1 MNQPYLIK
9 GGLKAKSIF
18 NLIITSYLTDNTV
31 FSLPQTSQRQK
42 EILEIVLG
50 NGWDYMRGVLTL
62 GKTENPQIPTPEVL
76 KKILVELGP
85 FYVKLGQLL
94 STRPDLLPANYIEA
108 LTALQAQVPPV
119 AWTDIEIVITEQL
132 AKPIEQVFKYINPQP
147 IAAGSIGQIHRATL
161 LSGEEVAIKVL
172 RPGIEK
178 IVAQDSALI
187 KGIADLVA
195 LTEFG
200 QSYDVVDL
208 AEEFIKAVN
217 AELDFTQEGHYTDQL
232 RYNLTQSRWSE
243 PKQLVIPKIYWHLT
257 NSRLLVLEWLEGKQ
271 ILEADVSRPPTEQA
285 ISQRKSEITRILFRS
300 FFQQIYIDGFFHAD
314 PHPGNIFYLDDGR
327 VALIDCGMVGRL
339 DPQTQQI
346 LTELLLAIVDLDAKR
361 CSQLTI
367 KLSESVVP
375 ITLVQLEVDYERMLR
390 KYYNLNLNQINFS
403 EVVYELLQVARRNRI
418 KLPGNLG
425 LFAKSL
431 ANLEGTAR
439 KFNPDINILE
449 EVKPLLTNILEQQL
463 IGSTPLQTA
472 LRTVLDLKS
481 FSLKSPRQIEVLLDG
496 LTSETLNV
504 NLKIRDLD
512 NLRRSLDNSA
522 NRLAFSVIIGSLIIG
537 AAIVTAS
544 TQSRQLTIIST
555 VLFATASFIGLW
567 LVVGI
572 LRSGRLR

>member
-1 MNQPYLIK
+1 M
-9 GGLKAKSIF
+9 
-18 NLIITSYLTDNTV
+18 

-62 GKTENPQIPTPEVL
+62 GKAENPQIPTPEVL

-132 AKPIEQVFKYINPQP
+132 AKPIEEVFKYINPQP

-187 KGIADLVA
+187 KVIADLVA

-271 ILEADVSRPPTEQA
+271 ILEADVSRPATEQA
-285 ISQRKSEITRILFRS
+285 ISQRKTEITRILFRS

-403 EVVYELLQVARRNRI
+403 EVVYELLQIARRNRI

>member
-1 MNQPYLIK
+1 
-9 GGLKAKSIF
+9 
-18 NLIITSYLTDNTV
+18 V

-62 GKTENPQIPTPEVL
+62 GKAENPQIPTPEVL

-200 QSYDVVDL
+200 QSYDVVNL

-271 ILEADVSRPPTEQA
+271 ILEADVSRPATEQA

-403 EVVYELLQVARRNRI
+403 EVVYELLQIARRNRI

-544 TQSRQLTIIST
+544 AQSRQLTIIST
-555 VLFATASFIGLW
+555 VLFATASLIGLW

>member
-1 MNQPYLIK
+1 M
-9 GGLKAKSIF
+9 
-18 NLIITSYLTDNTV
+18 

-187 KGIADLVA
+187 KVIADLVA

-200 QSYDVVDL
+200 QSYDVVNL

-271 ILEADVSRPPTEQA
+271 ILEADVSRPATEQA

-403 EVVYELLQVARRNRI
+403 EVVYELLQIARRNRI

-504 NLKIRDLD
+504 NLKIRELD

-567 LVVGI
+567 LVIGI

>member
-1 MNQPYLIK
+1 M
-9 GGLKAKSIF
+9 
-18 NLIITSYLTDNTV
+18 

-94 STRPDLLPANYIEA
+94 STRPDLLPANYIDA

-187 KGIADLVA
+187 KVIADLVA

-200 QSYDVVDL
+200 QSYDVVNL

-257 NSRLLVLEWLEGKQ
+257 NSKLLVLEWLEGKQ
-271 ILEADVSRPPTEQA
+271 ILEADVSRPATEQA

-403 EVVYELLQVARRNRI
+403 EVVYELLQIARRNRI

-481 FSLKSPRQIEVLLDG
+481 FSLKYPRQIEVLLDG

-544 TQSRQLTIIST
+544 AQSRQLTIIST

-567 LVVGI
+567 LVIGI

>member
-1 MNQPYLIK
+1 M
-9 GGLKAKSIF
+9 
-18 NLIITSYLTDNTV
+18 

-195 LTEFG
+195 FTEFG
-200 QSYDVVDL
+200 QSYDVVNL

-257 NSRLLVLEWLEGKQ
+257 NSKLLVLEWLEGKQ
-271 ILEADVSRPPTEQA
+271 ILDADVSRPATEQA

-403 EVVYELLQVARRNRI
+403 EVVYELLQIARRNRI

-481 FSLKSPRQIEVLLDG
+481 FSLKYPRQIEVLLDG

-544 TQSRQLTIIST
+544 AQSRQLTIIST
-555 VLFATASFIGLW
+555 VLFATASLIGLW

>member
-1 MNQPYLIK
+1 
-9 GGLKAKSIF
+9 
-18 NLIITSYLTDNTV
+18 V

-187 KGIADLVA
+187 KVIADLVA

-200 QSYDVVDL
+200 QSYDVVNL

-271 ILEADVSRPPTEQA
+271 ILEADVSRPVTEQA

-403 EVVYELLQVARRNRI
+403 EVVYELLQIARRNRI

-544 TQSRQLTIIST
+544 AQSRQLTIIST
-555 VLFATASFIGLW
+555 GLFATASFIGLW

>member
-1 MNQPYLIK
+1 M
-9 GGLKAKSIF
+9 
-18 NLIITSYLTDNTV
+18 

-187 KGIADLVA
+187 KVIADLVA

-200 QSYDVVDL
+200 QSYDVVNL

-271 ILEADVSRPPTEQA
+271 ILDADVSRPATEQA

-367 KLSESVVP
+367 KLSELVVP

-403 EVVYELLQVARRNRI
+403 EVVYELLQIARRNRI

-481 FSLKSPRQIEVLLDG
+481 FSLKYPRQIEVLLDG

-544 TQSRQLTIIST
+544 AQSRQLTIIST

-567 LVVGI
+567 LVIGI

>member
-1 MNQPYLIK
+1 M
-9 GGLKAKSIF
+9 
-18 NLIITSYLTDNTV
+18 

-132 AKPIEQVFKYINPQP
+132 AKPIEQVFKYINTQP

-257 NSRLLVLEWLEGKQ
+257 NSKLLVLEWLEGKQ
-271 ILEADVSRPPTEQA
+271 ILDADVSRPPTEQA

-403 EVVYELLQVARRNRI
+403 EVVYELLQIARRNRI

-544 TQSRQLTIIST
+544 AQSRQLTIIST
-555 VLFATASFIGLW
+555 VLFATASLIGLW

>member
-1 MNQPYLIK
+1 M
-9 GGLKAKSIF
+9 
-18 NLIITSYLTDNTV
+18 

-132 AKPIEQVFKYINPQP
+132 AKPIEQVFKYINTQP

-200 QSYDVVDL
+200 QSYDVVNL

-271 ILEADVSRPPTEQA
+271 ILEADVSRPGTEQA

-504 NLKIRDLD
+504 NLKIRELD

>member
-1 MNQPYLIK
+1 
-9 GGLKAKSIF
+9 
-18 NLIITSYLTDNTV
+18 V

-187 KGIADLVA
+187 KVIADLVA

-200 QSYDVVDL
+200 QSYDVVNL

-257 NSRLLVLEWLEGKQ
+257 NSKLLVLEWLEGKQ
-271 ILEADVSRPPTEQA
+271 ILDADVSRPATEQA

-403 EVVYELLQVARRNRI
+403 EVVYELLQIARRNRI

-481 FSLKSPRQIEVLLDG
+481 FSLKYPRQIEVLLDG

-544 TQSRQLTIIST
+544 AQSRQLTIIST

-567 LVVGI
+567 LVIGI

>member
-1 MNQPYLIK
+1 
-9 GGLKAKSIF
+9 
-18 NLIITSYLTDNTV
+18 V

-62 GKTENPQIPTPEVL
+62 GKAENPQIPTPEVL

-200 QSYDVVDL
+200 QSYDVVNL

-271 ILEADVSRPPTEQA
+271 ILEADVSRPATEQA

-496 LTSETLNV
+496 LTSETLNI

>member
-1 MNQPYLIK
+1 M
-9 GGLKAKSIF
+9 
-18 NLIITSYLTDNTV
+18 

-187 KGIADLVA
+187 KVIADLVA

-200 QSYDVVDL
+200 QSYDVVNL

-257 NSRLLVLEWLEGKQ
+257 NSRILVLEWLEGKQ

-285 ISQRKSEITRILFRS
+285 ISQRKTEITRILFRS

-403 EVVYELLQVARRNRI
+403 EVVYELLQIARRNRI

-481 FSLKSPRQIEVLLDG
+481 FSLKYPRQIEVLLDG

-555 VLFATASFIGLW
+555 VLFATASLIGLW

>member
-1 MNQPYLIK
+1 M
-9 GGLKAKSIF
+9 
-18 NLIITSYLTDNTV
+18 

-119 AWTDIEIVITEQL
+119 AWKDIEIVITEQL
-132 AKPIEQVFKYINPQP
+132 AKPIEQVFKYINTQP

-217 AELDFTQEGHYTDQL
+217 AELDFTQEGNYTDQL

-257 NSRLLVLEWLEGKQ
+257 NSRILVLEWLEGKQ
-271 ILEADVSRPPTEQA
+271 ILEADVSRPPTA
-285 ISQRKSEITRILFRS
+285 ISMIDPVDYITRILFRS

-481 FSLKSPRQIEVLLDG
+481 FSLKSPRQIEVLLDS

-504 NLKIRDLD
+504 NLKIRELD

>member
-1 MNQPYLIK
+1 M
-9 GGLKAKSIF
+9 
-18 NLIITSYLTDNTV
+18 

-132 AKPIEQVFKYINPQP
+132 AKPIEQVFKYINTQP

-200 QSYDVVDL
+200 QSYDVVNL

-257 NSRLLVLEWLEGKQ
+257 NSKLLVLEWLEGKQ
-271 ILEADVSRPPTEQA
+271 ILEADVSRPATEQA

-403 EVVYELLQVARRNRI
+403 EVVYELLQIARRNRI

>member
-1 MNQPYLIK
+1 M
-9 GGLKAKSIF
+9 
-18 NLIITSYLTDNTV
+18 

-187 KGIADLVA
+187 KVIADLVA

-200 QSYDVVDL
+200 QSYDVVNL

-271 ILEADVSRPPTEQA
+271 ILEADVSRPATEQA

-403 EVVYELLQVARRNRI
+403 EVVYELLQIARRNRI

-544 TQSRQLTIIST
+544 AQSRQLTIIST
-555 VLFATASFIGLW
+555 GLFATASFIGLW

>member
-1 MNQPYLIK
+1 M
-9 GGLKAKSIF
+9 
-18 NLIITSYLTDNTV
+18 

-132 AKPIEQVFKYINPQP
+132 AKPIEQVFKYINTQP

-187 KGIADLVA
+187 KVIADLVA

-243 PKQLVIPKIYWHLT
+243 PKQLVIPKIYWDLT
-257 NSRLLVLEWLEGKQ
+257 NSKLLVLEWLEGKQ
-271 ILEADVSRPPTEQA
+271 ILEADVSRPATEQA
-285 ISQRKSEITRILFRS
+285 ISQRKTEITRILFRS

-403 EVVYELLQVARRNRI
+403 EVVYELLQIARRNRI

-481 FSLKSPRQIEVLLDG
+481 FSLKSPRQIEVLLDS

-504 NLKIRDLD
+504 NLKIRELD

-567 LVVGI
+567 LVIGI

>member
-1 MNQPYLIK
+1 M
-9 GGLKAKSIF
+9 
-18 NLIITSYLTDNTV
+18 

-132 AKPIEQVFKYINPQP
+132 AKPIEQVFKYINTQP

-200 QSYDVVDL
+200 QSYDVVNL

-257 NSRLLVLEWLEGKQ
+257 NSKLLVLEWLEGKQ
-271 ILEADVSRPPTEQA
+271 ILEADVSRPETEQT

-403 EVVYELLQVARRNRI
+403 EVVYELLQIARRNRI

>member
-1 MNQPYLIK
+1 M
-9 GGLKAKSIF
+9 
-18 NLIITSYLTDNTV
+18 

-132 AKPIEQVFKYINPQP
+132 AKPIEQVFKYINTQP

-200 QSYDVVDL
+200 QSYDVVNL

-271 ILEADVSRPPTEQA
+271 ILEADVSRPGTEQA

-481 FSLKSPRQIEVLLDG
+481 FSLKSPRQIEVLLDS

-504 NLKIRDLD
+504 NLKIRELD

-544 TQSRQLTIIST
+544 AQSRQLTIIST

>member
-1 MNQPYLIK
+1 M
-9 GGLKAKSIF
+9 
-18 NLIITSYLTDNTV
+18 

-62 GKTENPQIPTPEVL
+62 GKAENPQIPTPEVL

-200 QSYDVVDL
+200 QSYDVVNL

-271 ILEADVSRPPTEQA
+271 ILEADVSRPATEQA

-403 EVVYELLQVARRNRI
+403 EVVYELLQIARRNRI

-544 TQSRQLTIIST
+544 AQSRQLTIIST

>member
-1 MNQPYLIK
+1 
-9 GGLKAKSIF
+9 
-18 NLIITSYLTDNTV
+18 V

-187 KGIADLVA
+187 KVIADLVA

-200 QSYDVVDL
+200 QSYDVVNL

-257 NSRLLVLEWLEGKQ
+257 NSKLLVLEWLEGKQ

-367 KLSESVVP
+367 KLSELVVP

-403 EVVYELLQVARRNRI
+403 EVVYELLQIARRNRI

-481 FSLKSPRQIEVLLDG
+481 FSLKYPRQIEVLLDG

-544 TQSRQLTIIST
+544 AQSRQLTIIST

-567 LVVGI
+567 LVIGI

>member
-1 MNQPYLIK
+1 M
-9 GGLKAKSIF
+9 
-18 NLIITSYLTDNTV
+18 

-94 STRPDLLPANYIEA
+94 STRPDLLPANYIDA

-132 AKPIEQVFKYINPQP
+132 AKPIKQVFKYINPQP

-187 KGIADLVA
+187 KVIADLVA

-200 QSYDVVDL
+200 QSYDVVNL

-257 NSRLLVLEWLEGKQ
+257 NSKLLVLEWLEGKQ

-403 EVVYELLQVARRNRI
+403 EVVYELLQIARRNRI

-481 FSLKSPRQIEVLLDG
+481 FSLKYPRQIEVLLDG

-544 TQSRQLTIIST
+544 AQSRQLTIIST

-567 LVVGI
+567 LVIGI

>member
-1 MNQPYLIK
+1 M
-9 GGLKAKSIF
+9 
-18 NLIITSYLTDNTV
+18 

-132 AKPIEQVFKYINPQP
+132 AKPIEEVFKYINPQP

-187 KGIADLVA
+187 KVIADLVA

-271 ILEADVSRPPTEQA
+271 ILEADVSRPVTEQA

-403 EVVYELLQVARRNRI
+403 EVVYELLQIARRNRI

>member
-1 MNQPYLIK
+1 M
-9 GGLKAKSIF
+9 
-18 NLIITSYLTDNTV
+18 

-94 STRPDLLPANYIEA
+94 STRPDLLPANYIDA

-187 KGIADLVA
+187 KVIADLVA

-200 QSYDVVDL
+200 QSYDVVNL

-257 NSRLLVLEWLEGKQ
+257 NSKLLVLEWLEGKQ
-271 ILEADVSRPPTEQA
+271 ILDADVSRPPTEQA

-403 EVVYELLQVARRNRI
+403 EVVYELLQIARRNRI

-481 FSLKSPRQIEVLLDG
+481 FSLKYPRQIEVLLDG

-544 TQSRQLTIIST
+544 AQSRQLTIIST

-567 LVVGI
+567 LVIGI

>member
-1 MNQPYLIK
+1 M
-9 GGLKAKSIF
+9 
-18 NLIITSYLTDNTV
+18 

-62 GKTENPQIPTPEVL
+62 GKAENPQIPTPEVL

-132 AKPIEQVFKYINPQP
+132 GKPIEQVFQYINTQP

-217 AELDFTQEGHYTDQL
+217 AELDFTQEGNYTDQL

-271 ILEADVSRPPTEQA
+271 ILEADVSRPATEQA

-504 NLKIRDLD
+504 NLKIRELD

-544 TQSRQLTIIST
+544 AQSRQLTIIST
-555 VLFATASFIGLW
+555 VLFATASLIGLW

>member
-1 MNQPYLIK
+1 M
-9 GGLKAKSIF
+9 
-18 NLIITSYLTDNTV
+18 

-132 AKPIEQVFKYINPQP
+132 AKPIKQVFKYINPQP

-187 KGIADLVA
+187 KVIADLVA

-200 QSYDVVDL
+200 QSYDVVNL

-257 NSRLLVLEWLEGKQ
+257 NSKLLVLEWLEGKQ

-403 EVVYELLQVARRNRI
+403 EVVYELLQIARRNRI

-472 LRTVLDLKS
+472 LITVLDLKS
-481 FSLKSPRQIEVLLDG
+481 FSLKYPRQIEVLLDG

-504 NLKIRDLD
+504 NLKIRELD

>member
-1 MNQPYLIK
+1 M
-9 GGLKAKSIF
+9 
-18 NLIITSYLTDNTV
+18 

-132 AKPIEQVFKYINPQP
+132 AKPIKQVFKYINPQP

-187 KGIADLVA
+187 KVIADLVA

-200 QSYDVVDL
+200 QSYDVVNL

-243 PKQLVIPKIYWHLT
+243 PKQLVIPKIYWDLT
-257 NSRLLVLEWLEGKQ
+257 NSKLLVLEWLEGKQ
-271 ILEADVSRPPTEQA
+271 ILDADVSRPETEQT

-403 EVVYELLQVARRNRI
+403 QVVYELLQIARRNRI

-481 FSLKSPRQIEVLLDG
+481 FSLKYPRQIEVLLDG

-544 TQSRQLTIIST
+544 AQSRQLTIIST
-555 VLFATASFIGLW
+555 VLFATASLIGLW

>member
-1 MNQPYLIK
+1 MI
-9 GGLKAKSIF
+9 
-18 NLIITSYLTDNTV
+18 TDNTV

-132 AKPIEQVFKYINPQP
+132 AKPIEQVFKYINTQP

-257 NSRLLVLEWLEGKQ
+257 NSKLLVLEWLEGKQ

-403 EVVYELLQVARRNRI
+403 EVVYELLQIARRNRI

-481 FSLKSPRQIEVLLDG
+481 FSLKYPRQIEVLLDG

>member
-1 MNQPYLIK
+1 M
-9 GGLKAKSIF
+9 
-18 NLIITSYLTDNTV
+18 

-187 KGIADLVA
+187 KVIADLVA

-200 QSYDVVDL
+200 QSYDVVNL

-257 NSRLLVLEWLEGKQ
+257 NSKLLVLEWLEGKQ
-271 ILEADVSRPPTEQA
+271 ILDADVSRPATEQA

-403 EVVYELLQVARRNRI
+403 EVVYELLQIARRNRI

-481 FSLKSPRQIEVLLDG
+481 FSLKYPRQIEVLLDG

-544 TQSRQLTIIST
+544 AQSRQLTIIST

-567 LVVGI
+567 LVIGI

>member
-1 MNQPYLIK
+1 
-9 GGLKAKSIF
+9 
-18 NLIITSYLTDNTV
+18 V

-85 FYVKLGQLL
+85 FYVKLGQVL

-132 AKPIEQVFKYINPQP
+132 AKPIEQVFKYINTQP

-257 NSRLLVLEWLEGKQ
+257 NSGLLVLEWLEGKQ

-285 ISQRKSEITRILFRS
+285 ISQRKTEITRILFRS

-367 KLSESVVP
+367 KLSESVGP

-403 EVVYELLQVARRNRI
+403 EVVYELLQIARRNRI

-481 FSLKSPRQIEVLLDG
+481 FSLKSPRQIEVLLDS

-504 NLKIRDLD
+504 NLKIRELD

>member
-1 MNQPYLIK
+1 M
-9 GGLKAKSIF
+9 
-18 NLIITSYLTDNTV
+18 

-62 GKTENPQIPTPEVL
+62 GKAENPQIPTPEVL

-132 AKPIEQVFKYINPQP
+132 AKPIEQVFKYINTQP

-200 QSYDVVDL
+200 QSYDVVNL

-271 ILEADVSRPPTEQA
+271 ILEADVSRPATEQA

-481 FSLKSPRQIEVLLDG
+481 FSLKSPRQIEVLLDS

-504 NLKIRDLD
+504 NLKIRELD

-544 TQSRQLTIIST
+544 AQSRQLTIIST

>member
-1 MNQPYLIK
+1 M
-9 GGLKAKSIF
+9 
-18 NLIITSYLTDNTV
+18 

-187 KGIADLVA
+187 KVIADLVA

-200 QSYDVVDL
+200 QSYDVVNL

-257 NSRLLVLEWLEGKQ
+257 NSKLLVLEWLEGKQ
-271 ILEADVSRPPTEQA
+271 ILEADVSRPATEQA

-403 EVVYELLQVARRNRI
+403 EVVYELLQIARLNRI

-481 FSLKSPRQIEVLLDG
+481 FSLKYPRQIEVLLDG

>member
-1 MNQPYLIK
+1 M
-9 GGLKAKSIF
+9 
-18 NLIITSYLTDNTV
+18 

-132 AKPIEQVFKYINPQP
+132 AKPIEQVFKYINTQP

-257 NSRLLVLEWLEGKQ
+257 NSKLLVLEWLEGKQ
-271 ILEADVSRPPTEQA
+271 ILEADVSRPATEQA
-285 ISQRKSEITRILFRS
+285 ISQRKTEITRILFRS

-367 KLSESVVP
+367 KLSESVGP

-403 EVVYELLQVARRNRI
+403 EVVYELLQIARRNRI

-567 LVVGI
+567 LVIGI

>member
-1 MNQPYLIK
+1 M
-9 GGLKAKSIF
+9 
-18 NLIITSYLTDNTV
+18 

-132 AKPIEQVFKYINPQP
+132 AKPIEQVFKYINTQP

-187 KGIADLVA
+187 KVIADLVA

-200 QSYDVVDL
+200 QSYDVVNL

-257 NSRLLVLEWLEGKQ
+257 NSKLLVLEWLEGKQ

-403 EVVYELLQVARRNRI
+403 EVVYELLQIARRNRI

-481 FSLKSPRQIEVLLDG
+481 FSLKSPRQIEVLLDS

-504 NLKIRDLD
+504 NLKIRELD

-567 LVVGI
+567 LVIGI

>member
-1 MNQPYLIK
+1 
-9 GGLKAKSIF
+9 
-18 NLIITSYLTDNTV
+18 V

-187 KGIADLVA
+187 KVIADLVA

-200 QSYDVVDL
+200 QSYDVVNL

-257 NSRLLVLEWLEGKQ
+257 NSKLLVLEWLEGKQ
-271 ILEADVSRPPTEQA
+271 ILEADVSRPATEQA

-403 EVVYELLQVARRNRI
+403 QVVYELLQIARRNRI

-481 FSLKSPRQIEVLLDG
+481 FSLKYPRQIEVLLDG